1 MSTNL
6 IPAAFATAPVYT
18 GTVNATTVAAG
29 EPQRLS
35 GTGATGAEN
44 GTALPVGRY
53 ATLQVAGTAVRARW
67 GATSSVEA
75 DTTDVYLGVG
85 ATFAWYVEESTQF
98 ISIQAADGSSAFEA
112 HVWSSSPRGF

>member
-6 IPAAFATAPVYT
+6 ISAAFATAPIYT
-18 GTVNATTVAAG
+18 GTVDATTVAAG

-44 GTALPVGRY
+44 ATALPVGRY

-67 GATSSVEA
+67 GATAPEA
-75 DTTDVYLGVG
+75 DTTDVYLSAG
-85 ATFAWYVEESTQF
+85 ASFSWYVEQSSQF
-98 ISIQAADGSSAFEA
+98 VSVQAADGSAAFEA
-112 HVWSSSPRGF
+112 HVWCSSPKVA

>member
-6 IPAAFATAPVYT
+6 ISAAFATAPIYT
-18 GTVNATTVAAG
+18 GTVNETTVAAG

-44 GTALPVGRY
+44 ATALPVGRY

-67 GATSSVEA
+67 GATDSVEA
-75 DTTDVYLGVG
+75 DTTDVYLAAG
-85 ATFAWYVEESTQF
+85 ATFAWYVEQSSQF
-98 ISIQAADGSSAFEA
+98 VSVQAADGSAAFEA
-112 HVWSSSPRGF
+112 HVWCSSPKVA